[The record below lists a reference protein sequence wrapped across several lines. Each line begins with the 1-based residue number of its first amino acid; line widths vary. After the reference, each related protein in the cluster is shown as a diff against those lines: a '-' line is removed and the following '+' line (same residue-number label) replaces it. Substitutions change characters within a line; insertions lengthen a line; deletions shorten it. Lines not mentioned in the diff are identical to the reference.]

1 MSLQLA
7 AKHLSNQGRGPDDTL
22 VHMSQDEVSSLNDL
36 AMAHGGQLTINP
48 ETGLPEAGF
57 LSSMLPMIAGMALAP
72 ATGGASLGLTSA
84 FQTAALVGA
93 GSYLL
98 NPKAGLMG
106 GLMAG
111 LGAYGGAGLAGGL
124 EGLATSEA
132 GSTAANEATLS
143 SDIGLKEE
151 IARNNAVV
159 QQQAEQ
165 AAQAKAQTL
174 ESAKYLTDYGAP
186 VNEFAQVGSG
196 LPTSPGGI
204 EVAAPTPTT
213 AQPYTAAGEAE
224 MRENLANQ
232 VGMKTSQ
239 ANPYAVPLSKPIPTG
254 LDAVYKGA
262 ESLVSNPT
270 ADKFKTV
277 GGGSY
282 MGLAKQGLAAA
293 APVASEGLK
302 PDGLNVPK
310 TQQKAQVVPHYRFSP
325 GMVSPTPAAGAT
337 GPENT
342 YFNPSY
348 TALSD
353 QESQQLY
360 PGYPAAQ
367 AADGGLMGY
376 ATGGLSDAHYNLGG
390 YSDGGRLL
398 RGPGDGVS
406 DSIPAVIGKKQP
418 ARLADGEFVVPARI
432 VSEIGNGSTEAG
444 ARKLYAMMD
453 RIQAARGKTVGKG
466 KVAKNTRADKYL
478 PA

>member
-22 VHMSQDEVSSLNDL
+22 VHMSRGEVKSLNDL

-48 ETGLPEAGF
+48 KTGLPEAGF
-57 LSSMLPMIAGMALAP
+57 LSMLLPMVAGAVLGP
-72 ATGGASLGLTSA
+72 AGPVGLT
-84 FQTAALVGA
+84 ALQAGLAVGA

-106 GLMAG
+106 SLSAG
-111 LGAYGGAGLAGGL
+111 LGGYGGAGLG
-124 EGLATSEA
+124 EGLANIATSEA
-132 GSTAANEATLS
+132 GSTIQNIEKPNLAYAADTDAMARATLAKS
-143 SDIGLKEE
+143 QQQLVDNSVKIGEAVKLGEYQTDPNFVSAHNKGLPPISPDASVGRISPQLSQDQISQISATNADILKE
-151 IARNNAVV
+151 
-159 QQQAEQ
+159 QL
-165 AAQAKAQTL
+165 AAA
-174 ESAKYLTDYGAP
+174 
-186 VNEFAQVGSG
+186 
-196 LPTSPGGI
+196 
-204 EVAAPTPTT
+204 
-213 AQPYTAAGEAE
+213 
-224 MRENLANQ
+224 
-232 VGMKTSQ
+232 
-239 ANPYAVPLSKPIPTG
+239 KPIPTG

-262 ESLVSNPT
+262 ESLVTDPT
-270 ADKFKTV
+270 ANKFKTL
-277 GGGSY
+277 GGGNY
-282 MGLAKQGLAAA
+282 MGLAQKGLAAA
-293 APVASEGLK
+293 APVITQPAK
-302 PDGLNVPK
+302 LNLPTSTSSGK
-310 TQQKAQVVPHYRFSP
+310 QVVPHYRFSP

-337 GPENT
+337 GTENT

-353 QESQQLY
+353 ADTASLY
-360 PGYPAAQ
+360 PGYSAAQ

-376 ATGGLSDAHYNLGG
+376 ATGGLSDARYNLGS

-406 DSIPAVIGKKQP
+406 DSIPAMIGKKQP

-466 KVAKNTRADKYL
+466 KIAKNTRADKYL

>member
-22 VHMSQDEVSSLNDL
+22 VHMSRGEVKSLNDL
-36 AMAHGGQLTINP
+36 AMAHGGHLTINP

-57 LSSMLPMIAGMALAP
+57 LSMILPMVAGAVLGP
-72 ATGGASLGLTSA
+72 AGPVGLT
-84 FQTAALVGA
+84 ALQAGLAVGA

-106 GLMAG
+106 GLSAG
-111 LGAYGGAGLAGGL
+111 LGGYGGAGLA
-124 EGLATSEA
+124 EGLSNIATSEA
-132 GSTAANEATLS
+132 GATIQNTANQGAQQELARQTAQQAITADTEAMAKLADPAVKLAEAAKSANPQYAQYGDPNFISPHNKGLPPISSDAPVVGRISPPLS
-143 SDIGLKEE
+143 SDQLSTIKSNIINEE
-151 IARNNAVV
+151 L
-159 QQQAEQ
+159 
-165 AAQAKAQTL
+165 AAK
-174 ESAKYLTDYGAP
+174 P
-186 VNEFAQVGSG
+186 
-196 LPTSPGGI
+196 LPTGFD
-204 EVAAPTPTT
+204 A
-213 AQPYTAAGEAE
+213 
-224 MRENLANQ
+224 
-232 VGMKTSQ
+232 MK
-239 ANPYAVPLSKPIPTG
+239 
-254 LDAVYKGA
+254 KGVQ
-262 ESLVSNPT
+262 SIYDNPT
-270 ADKFKTV
+270 ADKFKTL

-282 MGLAKQGLAAA
+282 SGLARTGLAAA
-293 APVASEGLK
+293 TPIASEGLK
-302 PDGLNVPK
+302 TAGLNVPK

-337 GPENT
+337 GTENT

-406 DSIPAVIGKKQP
+406 DSIPAMIGKKQP